1 MDGVYIINIKFYI
14 LVCYILD
21 RFYGVSWKGS
31 FCLGYLIFF
40 IDIFVKNSELVNNVI
55 EIVFVGVIF
64 YDKLI
69 LVEIW
74 KIKLMFKVVFF

>member
-1 MDGVYIINIKFYI
+1 MLDGVCIINIKFYI
-14 LVCYILD
+14 CYILD

-40 IDIFVKNSELVNNVI
+40 IDIFIKNSELVNNVI

-74 KIKLMFKVVFF
+74 KIKLMFKIVFF